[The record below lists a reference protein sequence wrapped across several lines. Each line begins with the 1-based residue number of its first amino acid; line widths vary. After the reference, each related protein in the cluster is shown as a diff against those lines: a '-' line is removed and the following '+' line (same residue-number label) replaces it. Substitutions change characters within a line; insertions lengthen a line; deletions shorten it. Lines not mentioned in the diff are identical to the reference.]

1 VAAAAFRLVPL
12 PAPPHGQIRPQ
23 SIPEPSRAGDL
34 IADQSILLGS
44 TATGDINALLAV
56 RCVSSG
62 NCWASASWKA

>member
-1 VAAAAFRLVPL
+1 MGRSDRNPS
-12 PAPPHGQIRPQ
+12 QSRP
-23 SIPEPSRAGDL
+23 ELGDL